1 MDQRKWRR
9 REWVGKSESVP
20 SQEAPMS
27 TLRVTVEELTVHDH
41 PDADALEL
49 AQVGLYRAVVAKGA
63 YRTGDLALYIP
74 EQAVLPAALI
84 EELGLTGRLAGGSKD
99 RVKAVRLRGELS
111 QGLVCRPRALAGVDL
126 ALAAKEGT
134 DFAEALGIV
143 KWSPPVPT
151 TMDGDVEPA
160 PDLLPWVDIENLR
173 RYPGIFEEGEPVV
186 LTEKLHGT
194 ACLLTYLAG
203 EGRVLVSSK
212 GVGAKGLALKEDG
225 RNVYWRAVRGHGV
238 AEVAAR
244 LAERLGASRI
254 GLFGEVYGAGVQDLA
269 YGVQAATADAPPGYA
284 VFDVSAEID
293 GQVRWLDPRDVL
305 RDGELPLVPRLFEG
319 PYALDAVLE
328 LASGRET
335 VSGRGLHLREG
346 VVIRPAAERYSP
358 VTGGRAIAKAV
369 SPAYLTRKGGT
380 EYE

>member
-1 MDQRKWRR
+1 
-9 REWVGKSESVP
+9 
-20 SQEAPMS
+20 MS

-84 EELGLTGRLAGGSKD
+84 EELGLTGRLAGSSKD

-151 TMDGDVEPA
+151 TMAGDVEPA
-160 PDLLPWVDIENLR
+160 PDLLPWVDIENLQ
-173 RYPGIFEEGEPVV
+173 RYPRIFEEGEPVV

-194 ACLLTYLAG
+194 ACLLTYVAG

-254 GLFGEVYGAGVQDLA
+254 GVFGEVYGAGVQDLA
-269 YGVQAATADAPPGYA
+269 YGVPAATADAPPGYA

-293 GQVRWLDPRDVL
+293 GQVLWLDPQEVL
-305 RDGELPLVPRLFEG
+305 RGGELPLVPRLFEG

-335 VSGRGLHLREG
+335 VSGRDLHLREG